1 MAKRYE
7 NHMTHVTRRE
17 FLRMAGLM
25 GGASLFAGCNLFD
38 QAGPVPRYIEGA
50 PGVDPVETLQGI
62 ENIYTVCGLC
72 PGNCGIRCRIA
83 GGVLV
88 KIDGSP
94 YNPISTAAALPFD
107 TRLDEAALH
116 GGSVCAVGGSG
127 VQTLYNPFR
136 VARPLKRVGPR
147 GSSKWKALSWEQALR
162 EIVQGGNLFGEGK
175 VEGLGEIKASRE
187 GLGFLAG
194 RIDWGAEMFLKGF
207 ISSFPGARLFRD
219 REVMLNRIA
228 PEAAEAVFGPGTG
241 PVTADYRLARFVLSF
256 GDAPLDSGAPL
267 VSLARDI
274 ADARVRSSGFQW
286 TVVDP
291 RLSTSA
297 SKADQWLPIIPGKDM
312 DLALGIMRA
321 LADNFADAAKFPA
334 EGLKQIVESR
344 TLQDY
349 ANACGI
355 SSENINRVAQHMAEA
370 GPAAAAI
377 PGKGV
382 TAQPNGLETAKAVL
396 TLNLMVGS
404 SPGTGGLTDQ
414 RDDFL
419 KEAEKKLLNGSEH
432 NDEPVEYG
440 PAVKALIQWRADP
453 VYQAPDKAEAFFN
466 NRQKVPLFIAIDHA
480 ITETSALA
488 DYILPD
494 TTYLERWDICASPPS
509 VTEPGIGVRAPVVG
523 SVDPKTK
530 RYFPIIPQA
539 KLMEHILTEMGA
551 KLELTGSQAAASK
564 DFESAWSRCQEAFSA
579 LLEAMKSAGFPV
591 SGSKQDLTRVLER
604 GGIFAPRN
612 KTNQA
617 QEVRSSAN
625 QYKPPA
631 VIPNYAESP
640 AHPDSLE
647 IITYTL
653 PFHRTPPS
661 GLNKWLL
668 EVMPENRVIIN
679 NKDAR
684 KLNIHQHDQ
693 VVIETLDGKT
703 KLLCKA
709 LVAPGIRPGV
719 IAVANGFGYKQAG
732 ARQQTID
739 NKTKTA
745 EPALAAG
752 VNPVEMSRQRVKV
765 R

>member
-1 MAKRYE
+1 
-7 NHMTHVTRRE
+7 MTHVTRRE
-17 FLRMAGLM
+17 FLRLAGLM
-25 GGASLFAGCNLFD
+25 GGASLFAGCNMFD

-83 GGVLV
+83 GGVPV

-94 YNPISTAAALPFD
+94 YNPISAAAALPFD
-107 TRLDEAALH
+107 TPLEEAALH

-127 VQTLYNPFR
+127 IQTLYNPFR

-162 EIVQGGNLFGEGK
+162 EIVEGGNLFGEGK

-194 RIDWGAEMFLKGF
+194 RIDWGAEIFLKRF
-207 ISSFPGARLFRD
+207 ISGFPGAKLFRD
-219 REVMLNRIA
+219 REVMLNRIER
-228 PEAAEAVFGPGTG
+228 EASDAVYGRGTG
-241 PVTADYRLARFVLSF
+241 PVTADYRQARFVLSF

-267 VSLARDI
+267 VSLARNI

-286 TVVDP
+286 IVADP
-291 RLSTSA
+291 RLSTSG
-297 SKADQWLPIIPGKDM
+297 SKADRWLPVIPGKDM

-321 LADNFADAAKFPA
+321 LADNFADATNFPA
-334 EGLKQIVESR
+334 ESLKQIVESR
-344 TLQDY
+344 TLKHY
-349 ANACGI
+349 ADACGI
-355 SSENINRVAQHMAEA
+355 SSENIIRVARHMVEA

-382 TAQPNGLETAKAVL
+382 IAQPNGLETAKAVL

-404 SPGTGGLTDQ
+404 SPGTGGLTGR
-414 RDDFL
+414 RDDLL
-419 KEAEKKLLNGSEH
+419 KQAEKKLLNGSAP
-432 NDEPVEYG
+432 NDEPAEYG
-440 PAVKALIQWRADP
+440 SAVKALIQWRADP
-453 VYQAPDKAEAFFN
+453 VYQAPDRAEAFFN
-466 NRQKVPLFIAIDHA
+466 NRQKVPLFVAIDHA

-509 VTEPGIGVRAPVVG
+509 VTESGIGVRTPVVG
-523 SVDPKTK
+523 TVDPRTR
-530 RYFPIIPQA
+530 RYFSIIPQA
-539 KLMEHILTEMGA
+539 KLMEDILTEMGA
-551 KLELTGSQAAASK
+551 KLGLTGSQAAGSK
-564 DFESAWSRCQEAFSA
+564 DFKSAWYRRQEAFSA
-579 LLEAMKSAGFPV
+579 LLEAMKIAGFPV

-617 QEVRSSAN
+617 QEVQSSPN

-640 AHPDSLE
+640 AHPDSFEL
-647 IITYTL
+647 ITYTL

-668 EVMPENRVIIN
+668 EVLPENRVIIN
-679 NKDAR
+679 NTDAR
-684 KLNIHQHDQ
+684 KLNVHPHDQ
-693 VVIETLDGKT
+693 VIIETLDGKT
-703 KLLCKA
+703 KLQIKA

-732 ARQQTID
+732 ARPYSVDDKQQT
-739 NKTKTA
+739 A
-745 EPALAAG
+745 ESALAAG
-752 VNPVEMSRQRVKV
+752 VNPAELSRQTVKV
-765 R
+765 KRV